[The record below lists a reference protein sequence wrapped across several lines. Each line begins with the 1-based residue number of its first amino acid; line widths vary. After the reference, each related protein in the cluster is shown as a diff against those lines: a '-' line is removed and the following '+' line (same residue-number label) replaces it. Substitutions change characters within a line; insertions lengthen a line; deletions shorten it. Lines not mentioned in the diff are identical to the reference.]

1 MSLIPITYYFI
12 LQQRRNA
19 SQRGSPT
26 FNIIRTSIALGCYF
40 LELNGYDYTVK
51 KFVWQMEN
59 IAVWVADGLIGK
71 DLLREIIRSL
81 IYEDDYSESLKLQI
95 MVAISSE
102 T

>member
-1 MSLIPITYYFI
+1 
-12 LQQRRNA
+12 
-19 SQRGSPT
+19 
-26 FNIIRTSIALGCYF
+26 
-40 LELNGYDYTVK
+40 
-51 KFVWQMEN
+51 MEN